1 VHVNVFIVGLAERV
15 DYGVFQPMLET
26 PARTCML
33 VALGYQDSYPGRLD
47 AGKNL
52 AHQWEVHAVLLDIPA
67 WDCTR

>member
-1 VHVNVFIVGLAERV
+1 
-15 DYGVFQPMLET
+15 MLET